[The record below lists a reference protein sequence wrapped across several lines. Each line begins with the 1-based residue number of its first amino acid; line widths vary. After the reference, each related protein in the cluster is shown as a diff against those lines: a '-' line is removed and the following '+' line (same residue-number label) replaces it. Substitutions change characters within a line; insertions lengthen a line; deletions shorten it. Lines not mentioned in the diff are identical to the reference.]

1 MIKGITQ
8 GGRYL
13 SVSGGT
19 PGSNYVINYSG
30 AQGIGNM
37 RFNTANQNIE
47 IWDGNSWI
55 TLNMSYATVQLDNE
69 AISLLDWAKEQ
80 QRKQLEREALAKTH
94 PAIANA
100 IEAVKKAEEQLEI
113 ITILSKDHEEN
124 AKATS

>member
-19 PGSNYVINYSG
+19 PYSNYVINYSG

-37 RFNTANQNIE
+37 RFNTADQNIE

-55 TLNMSYATVQLDNE
+55 TLHMSYATVQLDNE